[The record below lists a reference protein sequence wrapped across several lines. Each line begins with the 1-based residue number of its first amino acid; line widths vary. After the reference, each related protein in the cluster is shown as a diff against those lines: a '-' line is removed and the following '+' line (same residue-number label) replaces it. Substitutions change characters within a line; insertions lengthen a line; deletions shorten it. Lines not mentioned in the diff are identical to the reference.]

1 MKFELSVPYC
11 LHNKVCVLE
20 NSEKRVRFGLVDEK
34 NQKLKNQLEN
44 SVRRFYQIGE
54 KNIFDF
60 CRFEKIGEDELKNM
74 SRFLMAEAKK
84 MKFLKRLKIR
94 KKMESQKSAIFA

>member
-34 NQKLKNQLEN
+34 NQKLKNQLEKY
-44 SVRRFYQIGE
+44 SSE
-54 KNIFDF
+54 K
-60 CRFEKIGEDELKNM
+60 RKNQ
-74 SRFLMAEAKK
+74 SDANKN
-84 MKFLKRLKIR
+84 
-94 KKMESQKSAIFA
+94 